1 MEIEQDYEPTLSQQT
16 TNTLYGNHYR
26 FNIERL
32 PDLSFF
38 VQSVTSP
45 SVSGSI
51 ALQTNPF
58 STIHHPGTQ
67 LSYGQFTVTYLID
80 ANFKNYF
87 SLYYWMK
94 GYGFPHNF
102 EEVTRFRAKQQLNNL
117 IGPRTG
123 IADLEKTRATLSILT
138 PDTSSIV
145 AEILIEEVFP
155 TELSSLN
162 FAVTDGDAVVLT
174 TTATFSCSSFE
185 VSLTA

>member
-1 MEIEQDYEPTLSQQT
+1 MESEQDYEASLSQQT

-38 VQSVTSP
+38 VQSVSTP
-45 SVSGSI
+45 SVGGGI

-67 LSYGQFTVTYLID
+67 LSYGQFTVTYLVD

-94 GYGFPHNF
+94 GYGFPHNY
-102 EEVTRFRAKQQLNNL
+102 EEVERFRAQQLRNN
-117 IGPRTG
+117 IISPRASV
-123 IADLEKTRATLSILT
+123 ADLEKTRATLSILT

-174 TTATFSCSSFE
+174 TTATFSCSSFD
-185 VSLTA
+185 VFLTA